1 MEHLTTSTIV
11 LLWRISA
18 MTDKIAPRRAGV
30 AIFEIEGDAV
40 AEHEPWF
47 GPKKLGGGWGPR
59 TWQGWLII
67 AVFTI
72 AVVVITVIATTHT
85 G

>member
-1 MEHLTTSTIV
+1 M
-11 LLWRISA
+11 
-18 MTDKIAPRRAGV
+18 
-30 AIFEIEGDAV
+30 

-47 GPKKLGGGWGPR
+47 GPKKVGGGWGPR
-59 TWQGWLII
+59 TWQGWLIV

-72 AVVVITVIATTHT
+72 AVVVITVIVTTLS